1 MAADDMTGVWFSPSE
16 CAIYVDEFRA
26 EYEASGSWP
35 EDAYQLQRDEV
46 DMFYAKRPPEGMT
59 LGSGEWGEPMWVPW
73 MPSTDIQ
80 VNLADRVRETYGA
93 ELLAEI
99 QVMTAKAIVGDET
112 DKGKLKA
119 LVEMYEQ
126 INGGRS

>member
-16 CAIYVDEFRA
+16 CTIYVDRLRPD
-26 EYEASGSWP
+26 YEASGTWP

-46 DMFYAKRPPEGMT
+46 DEFYAKRPPEGMT
-59 LGSGEWGEPMWVPW
+59 LGSGEWGEPCWVPW
-73 MPSTDIQ
+73 MPSVRIQ
-80 VNLADRVRETYGA
+80 ANLADMSREAYGA

-112 DKGKLKA
+112 DKSKLKA
-119 LVEMYEQ
+119 LVELYEQ